1 MPVSPFLYLLS
12 LGLGIAIN
20 VLFCLTLIKTLSYIR
35 ESNRT
40 ISPALVWLLLIP
52 GFNTLW
58 NFFVV
63 ARLSQSIR
71 KELESRDFEVSGSP
85 TLIIGLIYSF
95 LSALVLFISPD
106 MLKEQSIGLG
116 IFGLAVII
124 AFVQYWTKVN
134 WYKKVFQKDSEANY
148 PDEQV

>member
-1 MPVSPFLYLLS
+1 
-12 LGLGIAIN
+12 
-20 VLFCLTLIKTLSYIR
+20 
-35 ESNRT
+35 
-40 ISPALVWLLLIP
+40 
-52 GFNTLW
+52 
-58 NFFVV
+58 
-63 ARLSQSIR
+63 
-71 KELESRDFEVSGSP
+71 LESRDFEVSGSP